1 LPNLAYCE
9 GALGIVGDDLNHA
22 LLGDAEPDW
31 SQVSGA
37 DRGARTVASDPQL
50 RGDRSLGLV
59 LGARRH
65 GGRRRAPR
73 RQKLTS
79 SALTFRSG

>member
-22 LLGDAEPDW
+22 PLGDAEPEW

-37 DRGARTVASDPQL
+37 DRGARIVASDPQL
-50 RGDRSLGLV
+50 RADRFLGLV
-59 LGARRH
+59 LARGDMVDVVAH
-65 GGRRRAPR
+65 LAD
-73 RQKLTS
+73 KS
-79 SALTFRSG
+79 